1 MANVTIDAIRVA
13 EKKSAEELKA
23 ASAAAEEAL
32 IAAKEKANE
41 ILTSSKES
49 CSSMVDRHRKE
60 ALEKADALI
69 GTIVSKSD
77 EELVKL
83 KGSAKL
89 KENEA
94 ILAILEELTA

>member
-1 MANVTIDAIRVA
+1 MANVTIDAIRAA

-23 ASAAAEEAL
+23 ANIAAEKAL
-32 IAAKEKANE
+32 IAAKDKAND

-49 CSSMVDRHRKE
+49 CNSIVERHRKE

-77 EELVKL
+77 EELVEL
-83 KGSAKL
+83 KSSAKS